1 MGEKERTAEV
11 VTAARISIKP
21 EKRKELFLTISSL
34 LTRVRAEKG
43 CRAYRFYR
51 DASGIDTFLLIG
63 EWATLSDWIRHMNS
77 EDFTVLLGCL
87 EILGNDCLDFKV
99 LSQVYEVEALIGN
112 ESKNIREQS
121 ATYDSNSRAI
131 VQQA

>member
-1 MGEKERTAEV
+1 MGDKERTAEV
-11 VTAARISIKP
+11 VTAARISIDP

-34 LTRVRAEKG
+34 LSRVRREKG

-51 DASGIDTFLLIG
+51 DASGTDTFLLIG
-63 EWATLSDWIRHMNS
+63 EWATLSDWLRHMNS
-77 EDFTVLLGCL
+77 DNFTVLLGCL

-99 LSQVYEVEALIGN
+99 LSQVHEVEALIGN

-121 ATYDSNSRAI
+121 AAYDSHSTA
-131 VQQA
+131 VCSQA

>member
-1 MGEKERTAEV
+1 MGVEERSAEV
-11 VTAARISIKP
+11 VTAARVSIKP

-34 LTRVRAEKG
+34 LRRVRGEKG

-63 EWATLSDWIRHMNS
+63 EWATLGDWLRHMNS
-77 EDFTVLLGCL
+77 DDFTVLLGCL

-99 LSQVYEVEALIGN
+99 LSQVSEVEALIGN
-112 ESKNIREQS
+112 EPKNIREQS
-121 ATYDSNSRAI
+121 ATYDSHIRA
-131 VQQA
+131 VVPQA